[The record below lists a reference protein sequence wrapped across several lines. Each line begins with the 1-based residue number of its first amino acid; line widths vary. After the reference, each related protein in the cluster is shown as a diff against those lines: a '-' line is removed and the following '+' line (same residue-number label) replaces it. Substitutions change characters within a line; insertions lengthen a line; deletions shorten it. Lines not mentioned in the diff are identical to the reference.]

1 MSTFFAG
8 KWLQRLDNQR
18 DEQIMIVAESLIND
32 KSALKALKTKLKYN
46 YMVKKRRVLV
56 VGVVLNFLI
65 LAVVKYTNFVIAN
78 LNTLFSWMNINTK
91 FGFLQI
97 IFPLGISFYTFQSV
111 GYLIDVYRGKIKADH
126 HFFHYALFVSYFPQ
140 IIQGPISRYDQLA
153 NQLMEPHLFDYQRIK
168 FGIQRMLWGFF
179 KKMVIAD
186 RIAVVVNQVFDHFYE
201 KNYGGFVI
209 FIAVLLYGIQIYA
222 DFSSGMDII
231 YGVSQI
237 FGIQLSENFR
247 RPFMARSVA
256 EFWQRWHITLGTW
269 MRDYVFYPLALSK
282 PFNYMGKKMRKWG
295 SRYAAKV
302 IPT

>member
-1 MSTFFAG
+1 
-8 KWLQRLDNQR
+8 
-18 DEQIMIVAESLIND
+18 MIVAESLIND

-46 YMVKKRRVLV
+46 YMVKKRRVLA

-126 HFFHYALFVSYFPQ
+126 HFFHYTLFVSYFPQ

-153 NQLMEPHLFDYQRIK
+153 NQLMESHLFDYQRIK

-201 KNYGGFVI
+201 KTMAGLLFL
-209 FIAVLLYGIQIYA
+209 LLYC
-222 DFSSGMDII
+222 FMESKSM
-231 YGVSQI
+231 QI
-237 FGIQLSENFR
+237 FRVEWILYT
-247 RPFMARSVA
+247 
-256 EFWQRWHITLGTW
+256 EFLRFL
-269 MRDYVFYPLALSK
+269 V
-282 PFNYMGKKMRKWG
+282 FNYPRISEDHLWQEALRNSG
-295 SRYAAKV
+295 SVGILRSALG
-302 IPT
+302 